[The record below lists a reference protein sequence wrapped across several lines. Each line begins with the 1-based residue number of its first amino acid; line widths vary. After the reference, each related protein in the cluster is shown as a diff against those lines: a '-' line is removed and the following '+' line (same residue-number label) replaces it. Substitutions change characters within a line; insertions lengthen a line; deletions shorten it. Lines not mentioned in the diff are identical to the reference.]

1 MRIVVMEDNNNKYET
16 IKKYLNRLGEEDIE
30 RYATLNKG
38 TKALYDSILEEKRVD
53 LLILDMNMPRFE
65 DRMNDIVRDA
75 GISVIKRLESIKIN
89 IKIVLCSSEEIDI
102 DLSKYKNVIGVIKY
116 DASVNQ
122 SYEFEKY
129 VKRVYNEQP
138 EETYVNIYY
147 SFDSNSI
154 KKCGSRKEALDYI
167 KKDFEEEVRIQT
179 QENNKVIG
187 VDIQVINE
195 IEDDEYAKIS
205 FLNGDIIE
213 WSIPEIID

>member
-75 GISVIKRLESIKIN
+75 GISVIKRLESRKMN

>member
-75 GISVIKRLESIKIN
+75 GISVIKRLESRKMN

-213 WSIPEIID
+213 WSIPEIIH